1 MSYRLWPL
9 CPSREW
15 WLFPSGERTDPP
27 RGQFSTSSRKRA
39 DGLRLAAT
47 DVEWSHGEGPEVHGT
62 GEAILLALTGR
73 PVVLDELTGDGVAT
87 LRARIAA

>member
-1 MSYRLWPL
+1 MLAAL
-9 CPSREW
+9 GNV
-15 WLFPSGERTDPP
+15 LGISGFVGAKKRT
-27 RGQFSTSSRKRA
+27 A
-39 DGLRLAAT
+39 GLHLVAT
-47 DVEWSHGEGPEVHGT
+47 DVEWSHGQGPEVQGT